1 MSFGLSAETRGVLV
15 HVLGLS
21 QLEDVLDKDYQ
32 EVSSNCDVKRDK
44 VLVYGDRNRGSVRL
58 NTGRFYTYGEY
69 EDRISRVK
77 AIPLP

>member
-1 MSFGLSAETRGVLV
+1 MSYWLSTGTREVLE

-21 QLEDVLDKDYQ
+21 QLEDVLDRDYQ
-32 EVSSNCDVKRDK
+32 EVSSSHDVNRDK
-44 VLVYGDRNRGSVRL
+44 IHVYGDRNRGSVRL